1 MVIMQ
6 STWAAAKLKWVI
18 IDPVNKLRCPAT
30 FANFYCAFV
39 I

>member
-6 STWAAAKLKWVI
+6 SMWAAAKLKWVI

-30 FANFYCAFV
+30 FSNFYYAFV